1 MPLLKFILY
10 YLKLDNRT
18 AIEKNKEEII
28 NIFRTRQCL
37 VPARGDVKKII
48 TQNQNPVSA
57 SGIQNV
63 QKCTPIVATT

>member
-37 VPARGDVKKII
+37 VPARGE
-48 TQNQNPVSA
+48 
-57 SGIQNV
+57 
-63 QKCTPIVATT
+63 C